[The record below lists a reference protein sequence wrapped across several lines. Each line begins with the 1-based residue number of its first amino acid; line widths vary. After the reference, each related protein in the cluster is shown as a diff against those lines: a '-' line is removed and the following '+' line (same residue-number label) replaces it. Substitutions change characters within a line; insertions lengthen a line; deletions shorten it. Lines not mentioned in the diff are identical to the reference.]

1 MTLTQEFFQH
11 HARPIERTP
20 VWGVIGLAGQTLATF
35 ANREN
40 AVALAQQ
47 WNRETDFSEQD
58 KRDAEIFAN
67 IGRTFHPSRYWV
79 MDVSCDE

>member
-11 HARPIERTP
+11 HSHPVERTP
-20 VWGVIGLAGQTLATF
+20 VWGVIGLGGQTLATF
-35 ANREN
+35 NKREN

-47 WNRETDFSEQD
+47 WNAETDFSEQD
-58 KRDAEIFAN
+58 KRDKEILAS

-79 MDVSCDE
+79 IDVSGDY